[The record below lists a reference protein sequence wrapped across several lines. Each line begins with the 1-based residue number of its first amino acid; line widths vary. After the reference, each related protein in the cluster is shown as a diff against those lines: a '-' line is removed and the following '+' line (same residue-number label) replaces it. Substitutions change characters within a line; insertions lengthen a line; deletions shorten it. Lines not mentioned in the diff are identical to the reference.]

1 MANELI
7 VSEQAQQFLPVMP
20 MAIALQR
27 RSAIVE
33 FAKQI
38 MVKDTD
44 YGIIPGTGTK
54 PSLLKP
60 GAEKLCSFF
69 GLAPVFVPV
78 ETIEDWTGIDHDNE
92 AFFLYRYRCELFRN
106 GNMIGSGVGSCNS
119 WESKYRY
126 RSGERVCPHCGKATI
141 IKGKVE
147 FGGGW
152 LCFAKK
158 GGCGAKFDDNDP
170 AIINQS
176 VGKVK
181 NPDPADVVNT
191 IDKMAQKRA
200 LVAATLIAVNA
211 SEFFTQDVEDM
222 AGGYVDATYTVVAT
236 APQNYVP
243 APQHEEEQFGRQEPQ
258 RQPAQRKAT
267 PAPAPK
273 ANGNGKPEKE
283 STPHTR
289 FHGQGTA
296 TFGPNWDTVRG
307 MIAQYVAH
315 SDTSN
320 DITDANKDALAENFK
335 MNSRDWQKWARGG
348 MDEALMITLMPESVE
363 VQVEGNLF
371 DVPPSG
377 FDEVAL
383 QAA

>member
-1 MANELI
+1 MANEMI
-7 VSEQAQQFLPVMP
+7 VSEQAQQFMPVMP
-20 MAIALQR
+20 MVVAVQR
-27 RSAIVE
+27 RAAIVE
-33 FAKQI
+33 FTKQI

-44 YGIIPGTGTK
+44 FGVIPGTGSK

-78 ETIEDWTGIDHDNE
+78 ETIEDWTGADHDNE
-92 AFFLYRYRCELFRN
+92 AFFLYRYRCELYRN
-106 GNMIGSGVGSCNS
+106 GTMIGSGVGSCNS

-126 RSGERVCPHCGKATI
+126 RNGKASCPDCGAEAI
-141 IKGKVE
+141 LRSKFPPRNRPNDE
-147 FGGGW
+147 PGW
-152 LCFAKK
+152 YCNQKA
-158 GGCGAKFDDNDP
+158 GGCGAAFDATDKR
-170 AIINQS
+170 ITEQS

-222 AGGYVDATYTVVAT
+222 ASGYMDATYTVVSN

-243 APQHEEEQFGRQEPQ
+243 APTHEEEQFGRQEPQ

-267 PAPAPK
+267 PAPAQK

-283 STPHTR
+283 STPQTR
-289 FHGQGTA
+289 FHGQGAA
-296 TFGPNWDTVRG
+296 TFGPQNWENVRHLLAKH
-307 MIAQYVAH
+307 IAA
-315 SDTSN
+315 SESSN

-335 MNSRDWQKWARGG
+335 MNSRAWQQWMRGG
-348 MDEALMITLMPESVE
+348 MDEAQLIVLLPESVE
-363 VQVEGNLF
+363 VQVEGNPF
-371 DVPPSG
+371 E
-377 FDEVAL
+377 EVAEM
-383 QAA
+383 AA